1 MEEKKARAY
10 TSILLRG
17 KLSSAVQW
25 ITDRERGSIFQ
36 MVDTHKNTWETVL
49 PVLLSKHPEARPE
62 TAAILY
68 IYEAPPPEM
77 VQLDVTAETVS
88 DAGRWISGGS
98 GPGGT
103 NMVSLQHWIL
113 RYRDA
118 RVELIHIVGKTTD
131 WLSNS
136 CPPWAA
142 YWDLMDDR
150 IIGIN
155 KNP

>member
-1 MEEKKARAY
+1 MEENNARAY
-10 TSILLRG
+10 TSLLLRG

-36 MVDTHKNTWETVL
+36 MVDTHTNTGETVL
-49 PVLLSKHPEARPE
+49 PVLRSKHPEARPE

-68 IYEAPPPEM
+68 RYEGDPPEM

-88 DAGRWISGGS
+88 DAGWWIFGGS

-103 NMVSLQHWIL
+103 DMVSLQHWIL
-113 RYRDA
+113 WYRDA

-136 CPPWAA
+136 CLPWAN
-142 YWDLMDDR
+142 YRDLMDER
-150 IIGIN
+150 IIGTN